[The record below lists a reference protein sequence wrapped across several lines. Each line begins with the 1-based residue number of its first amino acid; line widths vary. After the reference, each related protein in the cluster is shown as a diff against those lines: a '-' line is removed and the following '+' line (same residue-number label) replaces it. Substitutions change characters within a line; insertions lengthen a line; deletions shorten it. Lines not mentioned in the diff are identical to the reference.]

1 MIDEATQPMSAAPLS
16 GTAEPSLP
24 PGEVARDV
32 SRAADP
38 RGQPASSLERVR
50 AIRGATTLEEDT
62 REEVI
67 SRTQE
72 LLAQILVRNDLHQE
86 DVVSIV
92 FTATDDI
99 SSAFPAEA
107 ARAAGI
113 ALVPLLCARE
123 LEIEGGIERCIRVLL
138 HVYTTR
144 APTELR
150 HVYLHG
156 ARQLRTDL
164 PE

>member
-1 MIDEATQPMSAAPLS
+1 MTTEPGRRDEPL
-16 GTAEPSLP
+16 P
-24 PGEVARDV
+24 
-32 SRAADP
+32 
-38 RGQPASSLERVR
+38 ERVR
-50 AIRGATTLEEDT
+50 AIRGATTLDADT

-67 SRTQE
+67 ARTQE
-72 LLAQILVRNDLHQE
+72 LLAEVFARNDLTE
-86 DVVSIV
+86 DDVVSIV

-99 SSAFPAEA
+99 RSAFPAEA

-123 LEIEGGIERCIRVLL
+123 LTVESSVARCIRVLL

-144 APTELR
+144 RPTELR
-150 HVYLHG
+150 HPYLHG

-164 PE
+164 PG